1 MINKMIFD
9 LGFNNGCSVR
19 KFISLIPDF
28 EDFEVF
34 CFEPGSVAN
43 SKEASD
49 TVSSYDNITLF
60 KQPVSITGEKIVFYE
75 HTTYPAASTTWAN
88 KANDT
93 RRRGDCGSDI
103 KGEVK
108 KIELEAINFPQ
119 FFKDKMNEKALNSF
133 VILKCDI
140 EGEEYN
146 ILPEMIKLGLFRYI
160 NVLHIEWHEEWKKI
174 DAMNKEEIIE
184 EARKQNPNIF
194 IDDKWSAL
202 GY

>member
-34 CFEPGSVAN
+34 CFEPGTVAN
-43 SKEASD
+43 SKKATD

-60 KQPVSITGEKIVFYE
+60 KQPVSITNEKIIFYE
-75 HTTYPAASTTWAN
+75 HTANSSASTTWAN

-93 RRRGDCGSDI
+93 RRPGDCGSNI

-119 FFKDKMNEKALNSF
+119 FFKGKMDENSLNPF

-146 ILPEMIKLGLFRYI
+146 ILPEMVKLGLFRYI
-160 NVLHIEWHEEWKKI
+160 DVFHIEWHEEWKKGSI
-174 DAMNKEEIIE
+174 MSEKEIIK
-184 EARKQNPNIF
+184 EARKQNPDIV
-194 IDDKWSAL
+194 IDNKWNAL

>member
-43 SKEASD
+43 SKEAAD

-93 RRRGDCGSDI
+93 RHPIVTG
-103 KGEVK
+103 
-108 KIELEAINFPQ
+108 
-119 FFKDKMNEKALNSF
+119 
-133 VILKCDI
+133 
-140 EGEEYN
+140 
-146 ILPEMIKLGLFRYI
+146 
-160 NVLHIEWHEEWKKI
+160 
-174 DAMNKEEIIE
+174 
-184 EARKQNPNIF
+184 KQYQ
-194 IDDKWSAL
+194 L
-202 GY
+202 LL